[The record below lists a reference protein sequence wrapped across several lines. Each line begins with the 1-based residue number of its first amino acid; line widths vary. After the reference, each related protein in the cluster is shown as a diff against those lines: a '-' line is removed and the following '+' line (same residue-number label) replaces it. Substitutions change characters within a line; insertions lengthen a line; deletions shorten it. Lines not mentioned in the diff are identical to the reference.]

1 MYSLVI
7 LLTGLTASMAG
18 FYLASGGRLELKG
31 FAGSLPVL
39 FLAAQ
44 AASHVSSA
52 SSWPVLLV
60 MVVGAAGLMMP
71 LVSRAER
78 MGFTRSL
85 EFSAVQ
91 LTSLIM
97 LFVAVFQSLVLTGV
111 SPVVV
116 LGFVAAGFC
125 YVAVV
130 NRFGKFPALVA
141 SSVLSLSSLL
151 TSFTVSR
158 AVFTPDI
165 TLIVLILATYA
176 VGTLSHG
183 TLEKLVE
190 ALTPVHLSLIILLAV
205 AVLLSPFSPVEP
217 PPAIDVQ
224 FESIL
229 LLPAVFL
236 AFSTAGYSSAP
247 RPFEAALLVLAVSVV
262 AVGGSFPQASAKLLA
277 LFVGEPLLN
286 TSAELVQA
294 VLHLVGLS
302 ALAMI
307 LCRMSMARR
316 DAGLEGRASLTYGVP
331 AGSVALAVSAS
342 LGFSAGDSV
351 LLAGA
356 LNMMTFA
363 VLLAAAGGKS
373 LAAAAFLLLVSFN
386 TVVFIAS
393 RTITVLSFET
403 AASLLP
409 PAYSMAVMVLGTWA
423 FSHAVV
429 KWLLRR
435 NPSEL

>member
-1 MYSLVI
+1 MYSLII

-18 FYLASGGRLELKG
+18 FYLAAGRRLELKG

-44 AASHVSSA
+44 AVSYVSSA

-78 MGFTRSL
+78 LGLTQSL

-91 LTSLIM
+91 QTSLIM

-130 NRFGKFPALVA
+130 NRFGKVPALVV
-141 SSVLSLSSLL
+141 SSILSLSSLL
-151 TSFTVSR
+151 TSFTVLR

-165 TLIVLILATYA
+165 TLIVLILVMYT

-190 ALTPVHLSLIILLAV
+190 ALTPVHLSLFILLAV
-205 AVLLSPFSPVEP
+205 AVLLSPFSPAEP

-224 FESIL
+224 FESII

-262 AVGGSFPQASAKLLA
+262 AVGGSFPQASAKLLT

-286 TSAELVQA
+286 TSAELIQA
-294 VLHLVGLS
+294 VLHFVGLS
-302 ALAMI
+302 ALVMI

-409 PAYSMAVMVLGTWA
+409 PAYSVAVMVLGTWA

-429 KWLLRR
+429 GWLLRR
-435 NPSEL
+435 NPPEL